1 MQPNPSTRLTPLRL
15 DEKLLLTG
23 EILAAYVPSMRILRA
38 RDVSDMARRA
48 RDVAPDGTMPE
59 AGLEHQ
65 VALRLGRAVSRTLAL
80 LPTDSR
86 CLIRSLVTL
95 RLLARRRMD
104 SKLVIGVRNEGSFQ
118 AHAWV
123 EHQGRPILPAG
134 SYTRLTEL

>member
-1 MQPNPSTRLTPLRL
+1 MKQNLPIKLTPIRL
-15 DEKLLLTG
+15 DEKLLLTA
-23 EILAAYVPSMRILRA
+23 EILAAYVPAMRILRA
-38 RDVSDMARRA
+38 PDVTEMARRA
-48 RDVAPDGTMPE
+48 REVTPDGPISQP
-59 AGLEHQ
+59 GLEHQ
-65 VALRLGRAVSRTLAL
+65 IALRLGRAVSRTLAL

-123 EHQGRPILPAG
+123 EHQGRPILPSG
-134 SYTRLTEL
+134 SYIRLTEL